1 MLLSRKSA
9 MDSASRQG
17 AGPQTTA
24 SLGGVRGSEPNYCSR
39 AEILD
44 YEREPRL
51 PHRAIGLGDLG
62 MPQHKQEHKWKG
74 IFRLARSYADP
85 QIVRAKVAG
94 TIGSTW
100 SAVSPR
106 SSLL

>member
-1 MLLSRKSA
+1 
-9 MDSASRQG
+9 MDSGRCRSANYG
-17 AGPQTTA
+17 I
-24 SLGGVRGSEPNYCSR
+24 VRRCPRLR
-39 AEILD
+39 AKLEELRYLN

-62 MPQHKQEHKWKG
+62 VPQHKQEHKCKG
-74 IFRLARSYADP
+74 IFCLPRSCADP